1 MLCMMC
7 KKSPATI
14 HMTDIQNGQKH
25 EVHLCQECAKGQGVV
40 MKAQDALASLL
51 ASIGQAATKDIEKA
65 AGMRCP
71 ECGTTFAEFQA
82 RGRLGCPTDYEA
94 FSELLDPLLE
104 KMHGSLQHVG
114 RGPKGGS
121 QGGELGEA
129 IQRARKLS
137 QLRHELKHAVSAE
150 QYEQAARL
158 RDDIRNL
165 EENRDET

>member
-1 MLCMMC
+1 MCMAC
-7 KKSPATI
+7 KKNPATI
-14 HMTDIQNGQKH
+14 HMTDIQNGEKH

-51 ASIGQAATKDIEKA
+51 ASIGKAASKDIEKA
-65 AGMRCP
+65 AGIRCP
-71 ECGTTFAEFQA
+71 ECGTTFADFQV

-114 RGPKGGS
+114 RGPKGGG
-121 QGGELGEA
+121 QGGALGEA

-137 QLRHELKHAVSAE
+137 QLRHELERAIGAE
-150 QYEQAARL
+150 QYERAAQL
-158 RDDIRNL
+158 RDDIQKL
-165 EENRDET
+165 EGGRDES